1 MSTDNS
7 GVIKMAYQHILVP
20 VDGSETSLVAVKQAA
35 EIAKA
40 FNSKVTAVCVLAIDP
55 FVAVEFVN
63 TDQFINDYVVKA
75 KEEIQ
80 SILEQAKALF
90 TQEGVNAETQI
101 LEGQTVHKV
110 IVEATAE
117 LAADLI
123 VIGSHGRKGIK
134 KLLLGSVTQAILEE
148 GTVPVLV
155 VHQ

>member
-1 MSTDNS
+1 M
-7 GVIKMAYQHILVP
+7 
-20 VDGSETSLVAVKQAA
+20 
-35 EIAKA
+35 
-40 FNSKVTAVCVLAIDP
+40 
-55 FVAVEFVN
+55 
-63 TDQFINDYVVKA
+63 
-75 KEEIQ
+75 
-80 SILEQAKALF
+80 
-90 TQEGVNAETQI
+90 NAETQI

-123 VIGSHGRKGIK
+123 VIGSHGRKGFK